1 MANKKKNSN
10 YVTDKTNAAKQI
22 KAEEDRRKKTMRIV
36 KPIVIGVAALLA
48 IVGIVFAIGVPLGM
62 LDYDPKATEHISI
75 TIEGY
80 ESGHIDIELY
90 GDDAPKTV
98 DHFIKH
104 MHDLEGMK
112 LHTFKDG
119 LLFFGK
125 PAPNSGSDSVKGEFT
140 ENGFENNISIRRGVI
155 AVSIDESAPD
165 KGGMQFFIATEDA
178 TELNGKRAAFARIT
192 SGMSIID
199 EILDSIKYDENGY
212 IENPPVIKSISE
224 SDGHSH

>member
-1 MANKKKNSN
+1 MLMKLAKKLELKNS
-10 YVTDKTNAAKQI
+10 QQQH
-22 KAEEDRRKKTMRIV
+22 KKETMKIV
-36 KPIVIGVAALLA
+36 KPIIIAAAALLA
-48 IVGIVFAIGVPLGM
+48 IVGLVFAIGVPLGM
-62 LDYDPKATEHISI
+62 LDYDPKPTEHISI
-75 TIEGY
+75 TVEGY

-90 GDDAPKTV
+90 GEDAPKTV
-98 DHFIKH
+98 AHFIKH

-125 PAPNSGSDSVKGEFT
+125 PAPNSGNDSVKGEFT

-178 TELNGKRAAFARIT
+178 TELNGKRAAFAKIS
-192 SGMSIID
+192 SGMSIIE
-199 EILDSIKYDENGY
+199 EILEDIEYDESGY
-212 IENPPVIKSISE
+212 IKNPPVIKSIST
-224 SDGHSH
+224 SDGHTH